1 VIATATEKKRDSKK
15 KGHAGKKEIMVPL
28 FGAWKVICT

>member
-1 VIATATEKKRDSKK
+1 VSATTTEKKRELKK

-28 FGAWKVICT
+28 FGAWKVIWT